1 MTHPVNVAI
10 VGATGAVGETMLK
23 ILAEREFPIG
33 QLHLLA
39 SERSSGDK
47 VEFGARQIV
56 VQDLATFDPAGID
69 IALFSAG
76 GSVSKAYAPKFAA
89 AGAVVIDNS
98 SAFRQDDDV
107 PLVVA
112 EVNPEAMKQ
121 RPRGIIANPN
131 CSTMQM
137 LVALAPI
144 HREAGIERINVA
156 TYQSV
161 SGTGRKAL
169 EELGRQTAGMLNFQD
184 PQPEVYPVQI
194 AFNVIPHG
202 GDFLDNGYTTEEM
215 KLVWETRKILG
226 DDSIQ
231 VNATVVRVPVFY
243 GHSEAVHIETREK
256 IGAARVRE
264 LLASAPGVEVVD
276 AHEGGGYPTPVTHA
290 SGNDPVYVGRIR
302 DDISHP
308 RGVRLWVVAD
318 NIRKGAA
325 LNAVQLAEL
334 VLEERGLAERGGS
347 NAPSGAGAAG
357 AWRRR
362 ALPQWAPLARV
373 APWGM
378 QWEHA

>member
-1 MTHPVNVAI
+1 MSKTYNVAI

-33 QLHLLA
+33 KLVLLA
-39 SERSSGDK
+39 SERSAGEK
-47 VEFGARQIV
+47 VEFGARQVV

-76 GSVSKAYAPKFAA
+76 GSVSRAYAPKFAA

-98 SAFRQDDDV
+98 SAFRQDEDV

-112 EVNPEAMKQ
+112 EVNPDAMKQ

-169 EELGRQTAGMLNFQD
+169 EELGRQTAGMLSFQD
-184 PQPEVYPVQI
+184 AKPEVYPVQI

-202 GDFLDNGYTTEEM
+202 GEFCDNGYTTEEM
-215 KLVWETRKILG
+215 KLVWETRRILG
-226 DDSIQ
+226 DESIQ

-264 LLASAPGVEVVD
+264 LLRAAPGVEVVD
-276 AHEGGGYPTPVTHA
+276 EREGGGYPTPVTHA

-308 RGVRLWVVAD
+308 RGVSLWVVAD

-334 VLEERGLAERGGS
+334 VIAER
-347 NAPSGAGAAG
+347 AG
-357 AWRRR
+357 
-362 ALPQWAPLARV
+362 
-373 APWGM
+373 
-378 QWEHA
+378 